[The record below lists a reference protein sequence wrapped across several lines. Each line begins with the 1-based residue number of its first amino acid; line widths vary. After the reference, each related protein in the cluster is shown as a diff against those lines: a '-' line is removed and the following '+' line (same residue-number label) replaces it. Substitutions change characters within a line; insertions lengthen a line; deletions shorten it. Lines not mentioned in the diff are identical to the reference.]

1 MAVIARIQA
10 FLEGKSALLGPFA
23 LLLALLAVGS
33 LGKDYLFG
41 AAMLFR
47 ETVENAGPMGYVLY
61 IGVFVVA
68 ALSGIFPLSVLAVLG
83 GMIFGLLS
91 GFILAIVGIFAG
103 AAGAFVLGRY
113 VFRSSVE
120 QWLSKR
126 VGLARLDSEIGAHG
140 WKLVGLLRLSPFA
153 PFSMASYAF
162 SMTKI
167 RFDAYLLGTIGV
179 LPPLFAFVYT
189 GSISSV
195 ALNAF
200 LLGETEL
207 NEVQMIVAG
216 CGFVATVVVA
226 LLFVRIARRAL
237 LNKTRH

>member
-10 FLEGKSALLGPFA
+10 FLEGKSALLGPIA
-23 LLLALLAVGS
+23 LLIGLLAVGS
-33 LGKDYLFG
+33 LGKNYFLD
-41 AAMLFR
+41 AAVLFR
-47 ETVENAGPMGYVLY
+47 ETVENAGALGYVLFVA
-61 IGVFVVA
+61 VFFVA
-68 ALSGIFPLSVLAVLG
+68 ALSGIFPLSVLAFLS
-83 GMIFGLLS
+83 GMIFGLLA
-91 GFILAIVGIFAG
+91 GFMLAVFSIFIG
-103 AAGAFVLGRY
+103 AAGAFLLGRY

-120 QWLSKR
+120 KWLSRR
-126 VGLARLDSEIGAHG
+126 VGLARLDAEIGAHG

-162 SMTKI
+162 SMTQV
-167 RFDAYLLGTIGV
+167 RFEAYLLGTIGV

-200 LLGETEL
+200 LLGQTEL

-216 CGFVATVVVA
+216 CGFLATIIVA

-237 LNKTRH
+237 LSKTRH